1 MVCKKKM
8 YQEQIYQKTRCWEII
23 TKKQIWI
30 CLRKKVTTLRI
41 IGIENES
48 KNYEI
53 RKPYSSG

>member
-1 MVCKKKM
+1 MVCQKRM
-8 YQEQIYQKTRCWEII
+8 YQEQIYQKRDVGDNNE
-23 TKKQIWI
+23 KQIWI
-30 CLRKKVTTLRI
+30 RLRKKVTTLRI

>member
-1 MVCKKKM
+1 M
-8 YQEQIYQKTRCWEII
+8 YKEQIYQKTRCWEII

-30 CLRKKVTTLRI
+30 RLRKKVTTLRI

>member
-1 MVCKKKM
+1 MLGDNN
-8 YQEQIYQKTRCWEII
+8 EKTDLDLFEE
-23 TKKQIWI
+23 
-30 CLRKKVTTLRI
+30 KVTTLRI